1 MKKTLIVYYSHSGNT
16 KNIAKLIQE
25 ETQGT
30 LAEIRSLNPYPI
42 SYNEVVDQAKKE
54 ISKGFMPEIEEL
66 NIDMSEYDTIFIG
79 TPNWWSTIAPPIK
92 TFLSKYNLSGKK
104 AAIFCTHGG
113 SGIAHIAK
121 DIKTI
126 ISDSIII
133 GNFDIYNNG
142 GKCAKKSVS
151 DWINKLNI

>member
-1 MKKTLIVYYSHSGNT
+1 MKKPLIVYYSHSGNT

-25 ETQGT
+25 ETQGI
-30 LAEIRSLNPYPI
+30 LVEIIPLNPYPV

-54 ISKGFMPEIEEL
+54 ISKGFMPEIKEL
-66 NIDMSEYDTIFIG
+66 NIDVSEYDTIFIG

-92 TFLSKYNLSGKK
+92 SFLSKYNLSDKK

-113 SGIAHIAK
+113 GGIAHIAK
-121 DIKTI
+121 DIKTM
-126 ISDSIII
+126 ISDSTII

-142 GKCAKKSVS
+142 GKSAKKSIS
-151 DWINKLNI
+151 EWINKLNI